1 VSEVKI
7 LDVAMSTPTEIS
19 EIHLIPLTDIQ
30 VSGDNVRISQQT
42 VALEELASSIAIHG
56 LLQPVVL
63 VGEFGNPPYQLIS
76 GQRRFLAHQKLGR
89 EEIKAVF
96 TGPLTRTEAIIR
108 SLVENLQ
115 RVDLN
120 FADTQVAVTEL
131 YREFGSDEEVRNRTG
146 LSMRT
151 IRDHLRI
158 QEKASPAIR
167 AKIASGEIS
176 IMDVKRALRAAQ
188 DDIDKAEKLID
199 LIIENSPPPNVKR
212 RLETY
217 GVGDSGLSAEE
228 IFTEASK
235 PHVEQKIILTLDKT
249 TQDSLIS
256 ASAALQLDPSDVASK
271 ALEEWLVENGFFGD
285 K

>member
-1 VSEVKI
+1 
-7 LDVAMSTPTEIS
+7 MSQPTEIS
-19 EIHLIPLTDIQ
+19 EIHLIPLDDIR

-42 VALEELASSIAIHG
+42 VALDELATSIEIHG

-63 VGEFGNPPYQLIS
+63 VGQFGNPPYQLIS

-89 EEIKAVF
+89 KDIKAVF
-96 TGPLTRTEAIIR
+96 TGPLSRPEAIIR

-131 YREFGSDEEVRNRTG
+131 YREFGSEEEVKKRTG

-151 IRDHLRI
+151 IRDHLQI
-158 QEKASPAIR
+158 EAKASPTIKE
-167 AKIASGEIS
+167 KITSGKIS

-188 DDIDKAEKLID
+188 DDIGKAEELVD
-199 LIIENSPPPNVKR
+199 LIIENSPPGNVKR
-212 RLETY
+212 RLVTY
-217 GVGDSGLSAEE
+217 GASNNELSANE

-235 PHVEQKIILTLDKT
+235 THVEQKIMLTLDRS

-256 ASAALQLDPSDVASK
+256 AAASLEMEPSDVASK
-271 ALEEWLVENGFFGD
+271 ALEEWLIENGFLTHP
-285 K
+285 